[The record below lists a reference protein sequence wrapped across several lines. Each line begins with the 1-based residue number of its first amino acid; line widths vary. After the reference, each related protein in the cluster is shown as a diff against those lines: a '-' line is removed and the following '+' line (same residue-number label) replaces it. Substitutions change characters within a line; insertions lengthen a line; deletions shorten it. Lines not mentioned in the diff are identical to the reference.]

1 MPAHASLAE
10 QERGWKMDRMGLN
23 TISEKEQLKMCDIT
37 IKETNMLKVD
47 ERLQLARE
55 RREAHQKQL
64 ALRELGWLAREERAK
79 QFYKKHLEERRKK
92 LEEQRQKEEQRRMAV
107 EEKRKQR
114 IREERTMEKSQKVKL
129 NPRQRSRKVIM
140 NNKTATRCFLS
151 KREIDLV
158 QRLQTPTV
166 SYLARTRS
174 AVCLSRDTGITSV
187 SRGDLERRVLK
198 KQAQTTATE
207 TIDRKTLDNNSVL
220 TKSRQQ
226 NRIVRNAT
234 PSQEGL
240 PPLAEEHE
248 LCSGIIK
255 YEDSSGQHPQDL
267 QLSPVTN
274 GAPDPLTNAQVP
286 NEANQLSDQVRAASW
301 TTDPEEA
308 TRVLAEK
315 RKQARLQREKEE
327 EERRQK
333 EDMER
338 KSQEQLVLRRAEER
352 ARQEAEVL
360 RLDEEKR
367 KRDEEERLRVEEEN
381 TCRQKEEEKKL
392 QLQKEED
399 ARLRNLAEQQ
409 RLERENILQREE
421 AERQERKKRLEEIM
435 KRTRKT
441 EPLEKKAALVKDDLP
456 CENTK
461 PVIRVAGSEKT
472 PKLKERDEEDLLPT
486 VAFKERRAFRSLSG
500 LEEVQ
505 AHQQTEVI

>member
-114 IREERTMEKSQKVKL
+114 IREER
-129 NPRQRSRKVIM
+129 
-140 NNKTATRCFLS
+140 
-151 KREIDLV
+151 
-158 QRLQTPTV
+158 
-166 SYLARTRS
+166 
-174 AVCLSRDTGITSV
+174 V